1 MRKQLL
7 ISTLTLI
14 LLSLATTAIL
24 SETINQVYAQASE
37 PILKVEPSLY
47 MAGELGEE
55 FNVNVTIY
63 NVVASLHLIGIHFRL
78 SCNLELLEVVDVSE
92 GDFLPKFNQT
102 SIPPET
108 LCMWATEKVGV
119 YGSHLVAGNVLLPN
133 ATGNFP
139 GPYPEGNGTV
149 VSITFKVIYQPVEPE
164 SIQICLLR
172 FVEVIL
178 LDDQGA
184 EIIYKTSLALY
195 ESPEPMLYSEPSFTY
210 QPEYPMAGQVIL
222 FDGTE
227 SEDPDG
233 NITTYSWDFDDGT
246 TLSTNESV
254 VTHMYTQPKT
264 YNVTLYTIDDD
275 GLMSN
280 ISIPIQVGFY
290 TPIKIEIETGKVY
303 YLGEITEF
311 YILTSQLGR
320 AFNVTFTKLLLYF
333 NGTVYA
339 DLSNLTQAIGDG
351 FYQVSYTIPG
361 EAKTGVYA
369 LLVEVEFSSIANRK
383 IVSFQLSDTLTSMSN
398 TIIEISEDV
407 GEILTEIGVL
417 KFNLTEIN
425 AKLIGIEGTIGI
437 INSTIGTLE
446 IDVEKLNTTITNLVI
461 DSKGEILL
469 HVTTSLNPLTVKLDS
484 IDGEISTIDGTIV
497 TISTK
502 LGDIETKLTDTQS
515 VATTTLYATSA
526 LSAIAVILAAV
537 ILILLRKR

>member
-1 MRKQLL
+1 V
-7 ISTLTLI
+7 
-14 LLSLATTAIL
+14 TTALL
-24 SETINQVYAQASE
+24 SETINQVYAQAPE
-37 PILKVEPSLY
+37 PTLKAEPSLY

-55 FNVNVTIY
+55 FNLNITIY
-63 NVVASLHLIGIHFRL
+63 NIVASLHLIGIHFRL
-78 SCNLELLEVVDVSE
+78 SYDSELLEVVDVIE

-102 SIPPET
+102 SIPPAT
-108 LCMWATEKVGV
+108 LCMWAAETGI
-119 YGSHLVAGNVLLPN
+119 YGSHLVVGNILLPN
-133 ATGNFP
+133 ATGKYP

-164 SIQICLLR
+164 SIQVCLLR
-172 FVEVIL
+172 FLEVIL

-184 EIIYKTSLALY
+184 EITYKTSMSLY
-195 ESPEPMLYSEPSFTY
+195 ESPEPMLYSEPSFMY
-210 QPEYPMAGQVIL
+210 QPECPMAGQVIL
-222 FDGTE
+222 FDATG

-246 TLSTNESV
+246 TLSTNESI

-303 YLGEITEF
+303 YPGEITEF

-333 NGTVYA
+333 NGTVY
-339 DLSNLTQAIGDG
+339 DNLSNLTQAIGDG

-361 EAKTGVYA
+361 EAKTGVYN
-369 LLVEVEFSSIANRK
+369 LLVEVEFSGITNRK
-383 IVSFQLSDTLTSMSN
+383 IASFQLSDTLTSISNMSN
-398 TIIEISEDV
+398 AIIKISEDV
-407 GEILTEIGVL
+407 GEILTEIGEL

-446 IDVEKLNTTITNLVI
+446 IDVEKLNTTITNLVV

-469 HVTTSLNPLTVKLDS
+469 HVTTSLNPLTLKLDS
-484 IDGEISTIDGTIV
+484 IDGKISTVNESTV

-537 ILILLRKR
+537 ILMLLRKG

>member
-1 MRKQLL
+1 MKKQVFVSALIAMLFSLTITALL
-7 ISTLTLI
+7 NGMITP
-14 LLSLATTAIL
+14 
-24 SETINQVYAQASE
+24 VFAQAAKPKLKLE
-37 PILKVEPSLY
+37 PKYHFGE
-47 MAGELGEE
+47 ELGEE
-55 FNVNVTIY
+55 FDVNVTIY
-63 NVVASLHLIGIHFRL
+63 DVNASLHLIGIHFRL
-78 SCNLELLEVVDVSE
+78 SYDMTILKLVDVSQ
-92 GDFLPKFNQT
+92 GGFLPKFNQT
-102 SIPPET
+102 PTPPPT
-108 LCMWATEKVGV
+108 LFVWNTEESGI
-119 YGSHLVAGNVLLPN
+119 YGSHLVVGDILLPN
-133 ATGNFP
+133 ATGHWP

-149 VSITFKVIYQPVEPE
+149 ATITFRVIYQPVEPDPTKP
-164 SIQICLLR
+164 CLLK
-172 FVEVIL
+172 FIEVKL
-178 LDDQGA
+178 LDDQGL
-184 EIIYKTSLALY
+184 EIAY
-195 ESPEPMLYSEPSFTY
+195 EAGIFYYQTPAPMLYPEPSFTY

-222 FDGTE
+222 FDATE

-254 VTHMYTQPKT
+254 VTHIYTQPKT

-369 LLVEVEFSSIANRK
+369 LLVEVDFSSITNRK
-383 IVSFQLSDTLTSMSN
+383 IVSFQLSDNLTSMSN

-407 GEILTEIGVL
+407 GEILTEIGEL

-446 IDVEKLNTTITNLVI
+446 IDVEKLNTTITNLVV

-469 HVTTSLNPLTVKLDS
+469 HVTTSLNPLTLKLDS
-484 IDGEISTIDGTIV
+484 IDGKISTINGTTV

>member
-7 ISTLTLI
+7 TSTLTLI
-14 LLSLATTAIL
+14 LLSLAITALL
-24 SETINQVYAQASE
+24 SETINQVYAQVSE

-47 MAGELGEE
+47 MADELGEE
-55 FNVNVTIY
+55 FNLNVTIY
-63 NVVASLHLIGIHFRL
+63 NIVASLHLIGIHFRL
-78 SCNLELLEVVDVSE
+78 SYNSELLEVVDVSE

-102 SIPPET
+102 SIPPAT
-108 LCMWATEKVGV
+108 LCMWTTETAG
-119 YGSHLVAGNVLLPN
+119 YGSHLAVGNILLPN
-133 ATGNFP
+133 ATGKFP

-164 SIQICLLR
+164 SIQVCLLR
-172 FVEVIL
+172 FIEVIL

-184 EIIYKTSLALY
+184 EIIYKTSISLY
-195 ESPEPMLYSEPSFTY
+195 ESPEPMLYPEPSFTY
-210 QPEYPMAGQVIL
+210 QPEYPMAGQAIL
-222 FDGTE
+222 FDATE

-275 GLMSN
+275 GLMSD

-361 EAKTGVYA
+361 EAKAGVYA
-369 LLVEVEFSSIANRK
+369 LLVEVEFSSITNRK

-407 GEILTEIGVL
+407 GEILTEIGEL

-446 IDVEKLNTTITNLVI
+446 IDVEKLNTTITNLVV

-469 HVTTSLNPLTVKLDS
+469 HVTTSLNPLTLKLDS
-484 IDGEISTIDGTIV
+484 IDGKISTINGTTV

>member
-1 MRKQLL
+1 MTIAL
-7 ISTLTLI
+7 
-14 LLSLATTAIL
+14 L
-24 SETINQVYAQASE
+24 SETINQVYAQA
-37 PILKVEPSLY
+37 PDPTLKVEPSLY
-47 MAGELGEE
+47 MAKELGEE
-55 FNVNVTIY
+55 FNLNVTIY
-63 NVVASLHLIGIHFRL
+63 NIVASLHLIGIHFRL
-78 SCNLELLEVVDVSE
+78 SYNSELLEVVDVSE

-108 LCMWATEKVGV
+108 LCMWTTETAG
-119 YGSHLVAGNVLLPN
+119 YGSHLAVGNILLPN
-133 ATGNFP
+133 ATGDFP

-164 SIQICLLR
+164 SIQVCLLR
-172 FVEVIL
+172 FVQVIL

-184 EIIYKTSLALY
+184 EITYTTSLSLY
-195 ESPEPMLYSEPSFTY
+195 ESPEPMLYPEPSFTY

-222 FDGTE
+222 FNATG

-233 NITTYSWDFDDGT
+233 DITAYSWDFDDGT

-254 VTHMYTQPKT
+254 VTHVYTQPET
-264 YNVTLYTIDDD
+264 YNVILYTIDDD

-320 AFNVTFTKLLLYF
+320 AFNVTLTKLLLYF

-369 LLVEVEFSSIANRK
+369 LLVEVEFSSITNRE
-383 IVSFQLSDTLTSMSN
+383 IASFQLSDTLTSMSN

-407 GEILTEIGVL
+407 GEILTEIGEL

-446 IDVEKLNTTITNLVI
+446 IDVEKLNTTITNLVV

-469 HVTTSLNPLTVKLDS
+469 HVTTSLNPLTIKLDS
-484 IDGEISTIDGTIV
+484 IDGKISTINGTTV